1 MDMCKNNQKIVL
13 IFLFALLDYLA
24 IVAAE
29 QSAVFLRNF
38 FFNATKLHISWLNF
52 WVIFPALYII
62 FLNMRQ
68 LYSRR
73 MPFYKEVEQIFYS
86 CLYGTAALVFVL
98 YVAQIAARTS
108 RFFVLLFAVLVFL
121 FIAILRYA
129 TKKYLIKKQLLQIP
143 VLIIGGGKT
152 AELIAQAISSD
163 VGMGYKIVGLLED
176 NKVKSDILKQ
186 YPALGGFADV
196 EQVIGK
202 TCVKCAVIAAPGM
215 EAEKLGWLIF
225 KVQPLVNKLVVIPNL
240 SGSPM
245 SNVEVET
252 MFYEKLLMLRLKN
265 HLANRWNILLK
276 TIFDYTLTILGILF
290 ILPILV
296 LIALKIRF
304 DSPGPIIYDGVR
316 LGKNGKLFK
325 CYKFRSMYTNG
336 DEILEKYFQEHPD
349 MYVEWKT
356 YHKLENDP
364 RVTKFGAFMRRT
376 SLDELPQIF
385 NVLLGD
391 MSLVGPRPYLP
402 EEKAEMGNFSKT
414 VLIAKPGITGF
425 WQTSGRSNVSFD
437 ERVKM
442 DCWYICNWNLWMD
455 VVILFK
461 TFIVVLGRKGAY

>member
-1 MDMCKNNQKIVL
+1 MYKNNQKIVL
-13 IFLFALLDYLA
+13 IFLFVLLDYLA

-38 FFNATKLHISWLNF
+38 LFNATKLHISWLNF

-73 MPFYKEVEQIFYS
+73 MPFYKEVEQIFHS

-108 RFFVLLFAVLVFL
+108 RLFVLLFAVLVFL

-143 VLIIGGGKT
+143 VLIVGAGKT
-152 AELIAQAISSD
+152 AELLAQAINSD

-186 YPALGGFADV
+186 YPVLGGFAEV
-196 EQVIGK
+196 EQVISK
-202 TCVKCAVIAAPGM
+202 TGVKCAVITAPGM

-225 KVQPLVNKLVVIPNL
+225 KVQPLVNKLAVIPNL
-240 SGSPM
+240 SGAPM
-245 SNVEVET
+245 SNMEVET

-336 DEILEKYFQEHPD
+336 DEILEKYFQEHPE

-356 YHKLENDP
+356 YHKLETDP
-364 RVTKFGAFMRRT
+364 RVTKFGALMRRT

-402 EEKAEMGNFSKT
+402 EEKAEMGNFAKT

-425 WQTSGRSNVSFD
+425 WQTSGRSDVSFD

-455 VVILFK
+455 VVMLFK